1 MSRLQ
6 VDDLR
11 PTGRTDTG
19 PSALPALAG
28 QFGWPKLAAVAVLL
42 GAAMVWAYWP
52 TIGKMVAAW
61 SKQADYSHGFL
72 VPPLAVFVLWVRREQ
87 FPGLRVGFAWP
98 GLVLL
103 GASVGLRFLSALW
116 YMDALDGFSMLLW
129 LAGTV
134 WLLLGGR
141 VLWWSLPAIAFLA
154 FMIPLPFRVERWLS
168 YPLQGIATRISSWV
182 LQCLCQPAVREGNT
196 IFLGSHT
203 PLEVAEA
210 CSGLRI
216 FVGVFALAYLYAVLV
231 RQSWWERTL
240 LLLCTIPVALV
251 ANATRIVVTGILYQ
265 LVSEEAGK
273 KFSHDVAGWGM
284 ILLAAGLFGLLLWL
298 LRKLFPQEEVADI
311 RDVLKR
317 ERPSS

>member
-1 MSRLQ
+1 
-6 VDDLR
+6 
-11 PTGRTDTG
+11 
-19 PSALPALAG
+19 
-28 QFGWPKLAAVAVLL
+28 
-42 GAAMVWAYWP
+42 
-52 TIGKMVAAW
+52 
-61 SKQADYSHGFL
+61 
-72 VPPLAVFVLWVRREQ
+72 
-87 FPGLRVGFAWP
+87 
-98 GLVLL
+98 
-103 GASVGLRFLSALW
+103 
-116 YMDALDGFSMLLW
+116 MDALDGFSMLLW

-141 VLWWSLPAIAFLA
+141 VLWWSLPAIAFLG

-168 YPLQGIATRISSWV
+168 YPLQGIATTISSWA
-182 LQCLCQPAVREGNT
+182 LQCLGQPAVRESNT
-196 IFLGSHT
+196 IFLGSHP

-216 FVGVFALAYLYAVLV
+216 FVGVFALAYLYVVLA

-298 LRKLFPQEEVADI
+298 LGRLFPQEEIADI
-311 RDVLKR
+311 RDVLKAELVR
-317 ERPSS
+317 ERLSS

>member
-11 PTGRTDTG
+11 PTGHTG
-19 PSALPALAG
+19 LGPATLPAPAG
-28 QFGWPKLAAVAVLL
+28 QFGWPKLAAVAILL
-42 GAAMVWAYWP
+42 GAALVWAYWP

-87 FPGLRVGFAWP
+87 FPGVRLGFAWP

-103 GASVGLRFLSALW
+103 GASVGLRFLSGLW

-141 VLWWSLPAIAFLA
+141 VLWWTLPAIAFLG

-168 YPLQGIATRISSWV
+168 YPLQGIATTISSWA
-182 LQCLCQPAVREGNT
+182 LQCLLQPAVREGNT

-216 FVGVFALAYLYAVLV
+216 FVGVFALAYLYVVLV

-251 ANATRIVVTGILYQ
+251 SNATRIVVTGILYQ
-265 LVSEEAGK
+265 LRSEEAGK
-273 KFSHDVAGWGM
+273 KFSHDIAGWGM
-284 ILLAAGLFGLLLWL
+284 ILFAAGLFGLLLWL

-317 ERPSS
+317 ERLGS